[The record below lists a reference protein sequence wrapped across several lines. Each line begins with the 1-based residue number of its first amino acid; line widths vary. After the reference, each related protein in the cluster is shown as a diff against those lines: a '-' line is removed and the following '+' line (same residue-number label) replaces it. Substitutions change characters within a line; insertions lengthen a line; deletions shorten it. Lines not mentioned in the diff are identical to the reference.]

1 MIMLTA
7 ISRPISGWPVII
19 LLIWAVLVCCQGC
32 GGGAN
37 GNPPPPPPPPV
48 TGLNKIDHIVFIIKE
63 NRTFDTYFGT
73 FPGADGATT
82 GVNSTGQVI
91 PLGRT
96 PDKTP
101 YDLGHGFTDAVT
113 AINGGKMNQFDLV
126 KNGNVNGY
134 LLPYTQ
140 MTETDIPNY
149 FTYAKKFVLA
159 DRMFSSLTGPS
170 FPNHLYTV
178 AATSGGVISNPHRP
192 DGTVDK
198 AWGCDSDSTTT
209 VRVLDS
215 QGHLS
220 LQYPCVD
227 FQTLADSLESAG
239 VSWKYYAPPQGQP
252 GYVWSTLDAIR
263 HIRLGPLWQ
272 SKVVSDTLF
281 VQDAQSGNLPA
292 VSWLVSGPT
301 SEHPPDSTCLGEN
314 WTVQQLNAVM
324 NGPLWNSTAIFLTWD
339 DFGGFYDHVAPP
351 TLDQYGLGPR
361 VPLLIISPY
370 AKSGFISHTQYEFSS
385 FLALVE
391 TRFKLK
397 PLTERD
403 SKANP
408 MVDSFNFDQNP
419 LPALTLSQRTCP

>member
-91 PLGRT
+91 PLGRA

-178 AATSGGVISNPHRP
+178 AATS
-192 DGTVDK
+192 
-198 AWGCDSDSTTT
+198 C
-209 VRVLDS
+209 
-215 QGHLS
+215 
-220 LQYPCVD
+220 
-227 FQTLADSLESAG
+227 
-239 VSWKYYAPPQGQP
+239 
-252 GYVWSTLDAIR
+252 
-263 HIRLGPLWQ
+263 
-272 SKVVSDTLF
+272 
-281 VQDAQSGNLPA
+281 
-292 VSWLVSGPT
+292 
-301 SEHPPDSTCLGEN
+301 
-314 WTVQQLNAVM
+314 
-324 NGPLWNSTAIFLTWD
+324 
-339 DFGGFYDHVAPP
+339 
-351 TLDQYGLGPR
+351 
-361 VPLLIISPY
+361 
-370 AKSGFISHTQYEFSS
+370 
-385 FLALVE
+385 
-391 TRFKLK
+391 
-397 PLTERD
+397 
-403 SKANP
+403 
-408 MVDSFNFDQNP
+408 
-419 LPALTLSQRTCP
+419 